1 MAYKVKL
8 DNFEGPFDLLVYLIE
23 NARMSIY
30 DIKVAEITTQYIEY
44 ISALEEA
51 DVVLSAEFFLLAAE
65 LIDLKSKML
74 LPRFHGTGEEEE
86 AEDPREGLVQRIL
99 EYKQF
104 KGISQMLADRE
115 LLARRVMEKPQ
126 EDISMYIEDPKEELL
141 ADDRQ
146 FAKAFVAFLT
156 RRKKLHEIYQRY
168 ERVERQQITAEE
180 RQSFIMGLFAKQAT
194 SHLTFSQLVSDKDD
208 RYDIALSFS
217 SLLEMV
223 KDRRL
228 NAEQPKPFK
237 EIDVTVNRQSEGKSQ
252 EKEQVKHVA
261 K

>member
-126 EDISMYIEDPKEELL
+126 EDISMYIEDPKEE
-141 ADDRQ
+141 D
-146 FAKAFVAFLT
+146 
-156 RRKKLHEIYQRY
+156 
-168 ERVERQQITAEE
+168 
-180 RQSFIMGLFAKQAT
+180 
-194 SHLTFSQLVSDKDD
+194 
-208 RYDIALSFS
+208 
-217 SLLEMV
+217 
-223 KDRRL
+223 
-228 NAEQPKPFK
+228 
-237 EIDVTVNRQSEGKSQ
+237 
-252 EKEQVKHVA
+252 
-261 K
+261 